1 MVEESNKAAWIVLV
15 SVLFL
20 HLLLV
25 SLPEGRPRGTGFG
38 RALLMDALTPAERL
52 VDRSLSGIR
61 SVWTGYFALAGVG
74 QENEALREEIG
85 QLRMEIQANSEA
97 VLEAER
103 LRRYLSLGDIDAGV
117 PLLARVTG
125 GDPSF
130 SQRTVM
136 LDKGSAA
143 GIGPASP
150 VRTPD
155 GIAGRV
161 IHLSR
166 SSSVVQLITDPLSA
180 VGALVGENR
189 VQGLVRGNGTSELV
203 LEHPEDGVELVPGQ
217 VVLTSGSERIYPKG
231 LPIGVVVS
239 VRPADRGPADLVN
252 RAVVRPLAD
261 LTRLEEVL
269 VLVSER
275 SDPSAP

>member
-20 HLLLV
+20 HLMLV
-25 SLPEGRPRGTGFG
+25 SLPEGRPRGTGVG

-52 VDRSLSGIR
+52 VDRGLDGVR
-61 SVWTGYFALAGVG
+61 SIWTGYFVLVGVR
-74 QENEALREEIG
+74 QENAALRDEIG
-85 QLRMEIQANSEA
+85 RLRMEIQANSEA

-103 LRRYLSLGDIDAGV
+103 LRRYLDLEDVGPGV
-117 PLLARVTG
+117 PVLARVTG

-130 SQRTVM
+130 SQRTVT

-143 GIGPASP
+143 GVGPASP

-155 GIAGRV
+155 GIVGRV

-166 SSSVVQLITDPLSA
+166 SSSVVQLVTDPLSA

-189 VQGLVRGNGTSELV
+189 VMGLVRGNGTGDLV
-203 LEHPEDGVELVPGQ
+203 LEHSEDGVELVPGQ

-239 VRPADRGPADLVN
+239 VRPADRDPADLVN

-261 LTRLEEVL
+261 LGRLEEVL
-269 VLVSER
+269 VLVPER
-275 SDPSAP
+275 NDPSAP